1 MTALQTLVNIIVS
14 LDFGAAVLLFFIY
27 WSYIIE
33 TLRRP
38 YFLLLAES
46 MSFSVKLHRAQAKL
60 NDYIW
65 GNSSFWMRTS
75 DLKAAIIALGCVFF
89 FTPPPSRR
97 NWSFVSLVAK
107 WNMFLSSGGT
117 LFSLFTLLARCQFL
131 HRLQLSKKKRKKQS
145 WDKLTDI
152 LVSVIHCLSHDW
164 TNGCHIFLGTR
175 SVYHLWFR
183 MESQVEWVL
192 LLSLKRLLAV
202 LWHMD
207 NPTRNQSLH
216 SYRGNRWANMF
227 PGGCPYYSGATG
239 PPGDSGARWNWG
251 VVTTEWTGNEL
262 LQDKWAATWEMRN
275 LPTNSRGSG
284 WMAASTLLPQLHS
297 SYIYMPFS
305 FLNWAGISECRRC
318 WMAGR
323 MNE

>member
-1 MTALQTLVNIIVS
+1 MEKSVFCLTGGQVEYVFVVCGDTSFIVHTLGMQPVLASPSAL
-14 LDFGAAVLLFFIY
+14 
-27 WSYIIE
+27 
-33 TLRRP
+33 
-38 YFLLLAES
+38 
-46 MSFSVKLHRAQAKL
+46 
-60 NDYIW
+60 
-65 GNSSFWMRTS
+65 
-75 DLKAAIIALGCVFF
+75 
-89 FTPPPSRR
+89 
-97 NWSFVSLVAK
+97 
-107 WNMFLSSGGT
+107 
-117 LFSLFTLLARCQFL
+117 
-131 HRLQLSKKKRKKQS
+131 KKKKKNQS

-164 TNGCHIFLGTR
+164 TNGCHIFLGAR

-183 MESQVEWVL
+183 MESQVEWAP
-192 LLSLKRLLAV
+192 LLSLKKLLAV

-297 SYIYMPFS
+297 SYIYIYIYMPFS

-323 MNE
+323 MNESGKRPLRWRQRHKTNICQPALALETQPEPTNVVLTQLFSESHEMTWYTILNLSNYRVRPPFSLLFLAPVLETSWFVMTLE